1 MRGISMQIVSVTI
14 EGFDLEKVPER
25 KSLSA
30 SGALG
35 CHCLRRL
42 GLLSPSLTLFYA
54 CVQVSLAVIKT
65 YTQIRSCCISR
76 WCLLQAAGAGKG
88 GVERIYCHAA
98 GVIIMQ
104 QGRGDQ

>member
-1 MRGISMQIVSVTI
+1 MQIVSVTI

-30 SGALG
+30 GGALG
-35 CHCLRRL
+35 CHRLRRL
-42 GLLSPSLTLFYA
+42 GLFSLCLALFYA
-54 CVQVSLAVIKT
+54 CVQVSPAVIKT
-65 YTQIRSCCISR
+65 YTQIRGCCVSR
-76 WCLLQAAGAGKG
+76 RCLLQAAGKG
-88 GVERIYCHAA
+88 GAEGIYRRAA